1 MDYLVV
7 VYLPADLVTSEWFS
21 IAFRTQLR
29 SPESQEWSSGARRF
43 LGAAGLASE
52 LLLTS
57 CWSSRRQV
65 LVAGFVVCSAFFL

>member
-7 VYLPADLVTSEWFS
+7 VYLPADLVASEWFS

-43 LGAAGLASE
+43 LGAAGLVSE
-52 LLLTS
+52 LLLAS
-57 CWSSRRQV
+57 CQSSRRQV

>member
-7 VYLPADLVTSEWFS
+7 VYLPADLVASEWFS

-43 LGAAGLASE
+43 LVAAELASE

-57 CWSSRRQV
+57 CQSSRRQV
-65 LVAGFVVCSAFFL
+65 LVAGFVCSAFFL